1 MIEATGKGELG
12 YVEVYSSYEYYSF
25 IDYDENSD
33 GIPEYDHYEF
43 EVTNSVKVNL
53 PEEFNYV
60 VKEDGTELM
69 KAAYEFKTNIAQV
82 SDEADLDKLYFD
94 GNAVFE
100 VAGYKFE
107 LKKAFLDVHTLE
119 ITSAISKGEQI
130 IFSEKVT
137 VSDFNLNLNEEI
149 GFEGGK
155 FEAKWNVLGEVQL
168 YCEVPKMDEFARI
181 LAEGVQGES
190 EEDIQAYLDRFNAAY
205 KLELHFDNT
214 AAVQGHLE
222 LRLFVLDDAMA
233 VLPVIVFND
242 GTSYALE
249 DYFNGEMLE
258 RISERIQQLVAQ
270 FEAITTY

>member
-1 MIEATGKGELG
+1 M
-12 YVEVYSSYEYYSF
+12 
-25 IDYDENSD
+25 
-33 GIPEYDHYEF
+33 
-43 EVTNSVKVNL
+43 
-53 PEEFNYV
+53 
-60 VKEDGTELM
+60 
-69 KAAYEFKTNIAQV
+69 
-82 SDEADLDKLYFD
+82 
-94 GNAVFE
+94 
-100 VAGYKFE
+100 
-107 LKKAFLDVHTLE
+107 
-119 ITSAISKGEQI
+119 
-130 IFSEKVT
+130 
-137 VSDFNLNLNEEI
+137 
-149 GFEGGK
+149 
-155 FEAKWNVLGEVQL
+155 LGEVQL

-222 LRLFVLDDAMA
+222 LRLFVFDDAMA